1 MYILWEKN
9 MKKIMITLRVDPLD
23 YKNWKNIAKKL
34 DITVSDLIR
43 NTINEQYPVVQSDEE
58 IVLSMFGQ

>member
-1 MYILWEKN
+1 